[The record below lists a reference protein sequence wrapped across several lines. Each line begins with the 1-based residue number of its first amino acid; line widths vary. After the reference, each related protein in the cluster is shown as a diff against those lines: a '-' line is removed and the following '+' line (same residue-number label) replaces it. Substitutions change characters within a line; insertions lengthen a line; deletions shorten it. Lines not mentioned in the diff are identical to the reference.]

1 MADEQDAPLPTFDT
15 VGGDADAKD
24 EVEEGAPRK
33 RRKAGASSTSSTSE
47 EEVPFEESSLL
58 PYEPDAAVDPPEEL
72 RRKGMMEEVMWRMRW
87 LVSRVEAMEHKE
99 PKKKEALSLGNGW
112 VLIQSNL
119 VPGRRFYFNMKS
131 GESTWE
137 RPF

>member
-1 MADEQDAPLPTFDT
+1 MASNLILMASNLIAMVCF
-15 VGGDADAKD
+15 
-24 EVEEGAPRK
+24 VESGV
-33 RRKAGASSTSSTSE
+33 SE
-47 EEVPFEESSLL
+47 ALEALVLFIPAVEVPFEESSLL

>member
-33 RRKAGASSTSSTSE
+33 RRK
-47 EEVPFEESSLL
+47 VPFEESSLL